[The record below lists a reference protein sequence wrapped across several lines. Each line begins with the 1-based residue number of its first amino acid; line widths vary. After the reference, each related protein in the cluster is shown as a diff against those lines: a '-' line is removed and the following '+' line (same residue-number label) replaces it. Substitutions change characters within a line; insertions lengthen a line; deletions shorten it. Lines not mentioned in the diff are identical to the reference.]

1 MAPNALQ
8 CRFCGARVRT
18 ARGLSSHTA
27 QSPACRQKLNEVMP
41 ESWRKNH
48 ARKATPSPE
57 PQPEVPADLPQDENA
72 MDVDPPL
79 DNPVEPPP
87 PAPAVPRG
95 VTIEEVEDEDA
106 PGAPRYFEDFPKPAG
121 YTVEE
126 NPVETVFEAIR
137 RMQEENGEA
146 PWAPFDNEDD
156 WNLARWL
163 SKAGV
168 SGGNINEFLKLNK
181 IKDGAKP
188 SYHNTRAFFQKTDA
202 LPSGPEWECEI
213 FDVRGDEKD
222 ASGAFKTEEVE
233 FWKRNP
239 VDCIRELMGN
249 AAFRDQMHYAPLRK
263 YRDEAGTR
271 REYDEMW
278 TGEWWWKLQELLPPG
293 VTICPVIL
301 ASDKTQLSRFSGD
314 KQAWPVYLS
323 VGNLS
328 KETRRKP
335 SQRATVLLGY
345 IPVCKLHCFSKA
357 NWSVAGHQLFH
368 RCMRTIL
375 EPLIAAGTD
384 GVDMLCAD
392 GYTRRVYPILAAY
405 IADYPEQ
412 CLVACCK
419 ENRCPK
425 CVVDPK
431 KRGEPVHSAL
441 RDPDETIKLMKKH
454 AKGLAPKEFEAQ
466 GLRPADP
473 FWKDLPHC
481 DIFECF
487 TPDILH
493 QLHKGVFKDH
503 VVNWTTQSL
512 GGTEKGN
519 EDKIDFRFR
528 LMPGHP
534 SLRHFKLGISLVS
547 QWTGNEYKSMEKIFL
562 GVINGCADPQVVRAV
577 RGILDFIEYAHFE
590 THTDASLKKLEEAWL
605 LFHANKIIFK
615 NKKIRNDFDIPKIHS
630 MQHYVDMIR
639 ALGTADG
646 YNTELSEHLHIDC
659 AKLGYAASSRKEYI
673 RQMTTWLTRHEAID
687 RFVSYLQW
695 AIPGYLLEL
704 NDTPQVDPDS
714 DSEDSDDD
722 ELTTNLRTTSIHLEM
737 LHQPTPL
744 PKKRPFPAFLLHCW
758 SRITALQ
765 TSSPT
770 SRHFFGLKTFF
781 PGDST
786 IYLRP
791 FLVINDPIRATRATP
806 SRGLKRA
813 VPAHFD
819 TVLARKEAP
828 VGPQPRLSL
837 EGLFAGRVRVIF
849 ALPVKYGRFNVPLAY
864 VEWYKPLTQL
874 DADLDFVLFRG
885 VQ

>member
-1 MAPNALQ
+1 
-8 CRFCGARVRT
+8 
-18 ARGLSSHTA
+18 
-27 QSPACRQKLNEVMP
+27 
-41 ESWRKNH
+41 
-48 ARKATPSPE
+48 
-57 PQPEVPADLPQDENA
+57 

-87 PAPAVPRG
+87 LAPAVPRG

-137 RMQEENGEA
+137 RMQEENGQA

-168 SGGNINEFLKLNK
+168 SGGNINEFLKLNN

-188 SYHNTRAFFQKTDA
+188 LYHNTRAFFQKIDA

-239 VDCIRELMGN
+239 VDCIRKLMGN

-278 TGEWWWKLQELLPPG
+278 TGEWWWKLQ
-293 VTICPVIL
+293 
-301 ASDKTQLSRFSGD
+301 
-314 KQAWPVYLS
+314 AWPVYPS

-328 KETRRKP
+328 KETQCKP
-335 SQRATVLLGY
+335 SQRTTVLLGY

-357 NWSVAGHQLFH
+357 NRSAAGHQLFH

-392 GYTRRVYPILAAY
+392 GYTHRVYPILAAY

-425 CVVDPK
+425 L
-431 KRGEPVHSAL
+431 HSAL
-441 RDPDETIKLMKKH
+441 LDPDEMIKLMKKY

-519 EDKIDFRFR
+519 EEEIDFRFR

-534 SLRHFKLGISLVS
+534 SLCHFKLGISLVS
-547 QWTGNEYKSMEKIFL
+547 QWTGNEYKNMEKILL
-562 GVINGCADPQVVRAV
+562 GVINGCADPQVVRA
-577 RGILDFIEYAHFE
+577 
-590 THTDASLKKLEEAWL
+590 
-605 LFHANKIIFK
+605 IIFK
-615 NKKIRNDFDIPKIHS
+615 NKKNRDDFDIPKIHS

-646 YNTELSEHLHIDC
+646 YNTKLSERLHIDC
-659 AKLGYAASSRKEYI
+659 AKP
-673 RQMTTWLTRHEAID
+673 AID
-687 RFVSYLQW
+687 RFTSYLQW
-695 AIPGYLLEL
+695 TIPGYLLEL
-704 NDTPQVDPDS
+704 NDAPQVDPDS

-722 ELTTNLRTTSIHLEM
+722 EPADDIDPPSNAVSTYYTIA
-737 LHQPTPL
+737 
-744 PKKRPFPAFLLHCW
+744 KKAPFPRVSVTSLEQEYGASNFLTH
-758 SRITALQ
+758 
-765 TSSPT
+765 
-770 SRHFFGLKTFF
+770 LKTFLRAEDILPRQFNDMSASF
-781 PGDST
+781 PVYKRVVVKIPPVVQVST
-786 IYLRP
+786 S
-791 FLVINDPIRATRATP
+791 VINDPIRATRATP

-837 EGLFAGRVRVIF
+837 EGLFAGRMQVIF
-849 ALPVKYGRFNVPLAY
+849 ALPVEYGRFNVPLAY
-864 VEWYKPLTQL
+864 IEWYKPLTQL
-874 DADLDFVLFRG
+874 DTDLAFQNHHRRASIIPVTQISRSCHLIPRFPGYFVS
-885 VQ
+885 